1 MRKVLLLG
9 NEDVT
14 IKVKLASLKKF
25 LFNIFLMWIAFTT
38 NAKIRRKKKVLF
50 SKIRDGLGI
59 RTQEG

>member
-38 NAKIRRKKKVLF
+38 NAKIRKKK
-50 SKIRDGLGI
+50 KGI
-59 RTQEG
+59 IL